1 MTRRKFEMAGQ
12 GKALSGCWVA
22 AADQEAADRNRQ
34 ARVPVCVDLELMRL
48 LYAIKM
54 TNKNSFGEQWAFT
67 KNESFLGWC
76 ICRCGNV
83 GSRRIAVA
91 LYRARQVE
99 SSRLVSVPVSICL
112 SMATRWPRLLAS
124 NRRR

>member
-22 AADQEAADRNRQ
+22 AADQEAAGRYRQ

-54 TNKNSFGEQWAFT
+54 TNKNS
-67 KNESFLGWC
+67 LGNNGLLP
-76 ICRCGNV
+76 RTSPPLAG
-83 GSRRIAVA
+83 A
-91 LYRARQVE
+91 
-99 SSRLVSVPVSICL
+99 SVDA
-112 SMATRWPRLLAS
+112 AT
-124 NRRR
+124 